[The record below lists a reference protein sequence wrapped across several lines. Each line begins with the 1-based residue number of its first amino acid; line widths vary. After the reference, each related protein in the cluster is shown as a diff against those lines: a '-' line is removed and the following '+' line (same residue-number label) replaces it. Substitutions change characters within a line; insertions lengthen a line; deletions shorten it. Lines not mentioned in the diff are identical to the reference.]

1 MKKVCMDAG
10 NFSKESLDKRFSNLD
25 DTKDPNKTVELL
37 ESGDETAST
46 VILAESPAGEKEKNS
61 VVILNQT
68 TGEKEKNPSVVILN
82 RP

>member
-1 MKKVCMDAG
+1 MDAG

-46 VILAESPAGEKEKNS
+46 VILAESPAGEKDKNS

-82 RP
+82 HP